1 MADYDNAV
9 TVTAGLTCSAL
20 EFPPI
25 GTQQMSASIGYDA
38 GTPAKDEY
46 VVVSHSAPTTL
57 VQAAQSKEGMVFV
70 YNPSTNAYAVGLFI
84 GTTAVGKLFP
94 GFGAVMPL
102 SDEAELKATS
112 DTTAQTVGVTYIQ
125 VAKNS

>member
-46 VVVSHSAPTTL
+46 VVVSLSATTL
-57 VQAAQSKEGMVFV
+57 VQAAQNKEGMVFV
-70 YNPSTNAYAVGLFI
+70 YNPSTNAHAVGLFI

-102 SDEAELKATS
+102 SDEAELKAIS